1 MQSRLAGSPGAV
13 TTKKKMP
20 NNPDRRKDLP
30 HDQAP
35 GTEADSENETVAGTP
50 ADAAAEAEAI
60 LHAEELIEEANN
72 RHLRLAAD
80 FDNFKKR
87 VRQERL
93 ELLQYASASLAE
105 RLLPV
110 LDDFERVLEHA
121 PEGID
126 SNWLKGVR
134 MTVQKLQDALQSV
147 GVETIEAVGA
157 PFDPKLHEAI
167 GTEESADQPED
178 TVVKELR
185 RGYRIHDRVLRPALV
200 SVART
205 PAQKT
210 S

>member
-1 MQSRLAGSPGAV
+1 
-13 TTKKKMP
+13 MP
-20 NNPDRRKDLP
+20 NDADRRKDLP
-30 HDQAP
+30 QDEAP
-35 GTEADSENETVAGTP
+35 AATSDNGF
-50 ADAAAEAEAI
+50 AAEKPAGPRAASTGEGGQASAEAM
-60 LHAEELIEEANN
+60 LHAEELIEEANS

-134 MTVQKLQDALQSV
+134 MTAQKLQEALQSV

-167 GTEESADQPED
+167 GTEESADLPED

-205 PAQKT
+205 PAKKAN
-210 S
+210 

>member
-1 MQSRLAGSPGAV
+1 
-13 TTKKKMP
+13 MP
-20 NNPDRRKDLP
+20 NDADRRKDLP
-30 HDQAP
+30 QDEAP
-35 GTEADSENETVAGTP
+35 PQTEPDSDNQNAGEEAPETAAD
-50 ADAAAEAEAI
+50 AEAI

-105 RLLPV
+105 RMLPV

-121 PEGID
+121 PEGTD

-147 GVETIEAVGA
+147 GVETIQAVGA

-167 GTEESADQPED
+167 GTEECADQPED

-210 S
+210 T

>member
-1 MQSRLAGSPGAV
+1 
-13 TTKKKMP
+13 MP
-20 NNPDRRKDLP
+20 NDADRRKDLP
-30 HDQAP
+30 QDEAP
-35 GTEADSENETVAGTP
+35 GGTNENENAGQ
-50 ADAAAEAEAI
+50 AAATDAGDRANAEAM
-60 LHAEELIEEANN
+60 LHAEELIEEANS

-93 ELLQYASASLAE
+93 ELLEYASASLAE

-134 MTVQKLQDALQSV
+134 MTAQKLQEALQSV

-185 RGYRIHDRVLRPALV
+185 RGYRIHDRILRPALV

-205 PAQKT
+205 PAKKAT
-210 S
+210 

>member
-1 MQSRLAGSPGAV
+1 
-13 TTKKKMP
+13 MP
-20 NNPDRRKDLP
+20 NDADRRKDLP
-30 HDQAP
+30 EDEAP
-35 GTEADSENETVAGTP
+35 GVEAETENEPVDDQP
-50 ADAAAEAEAI
+50 AETAAEADAI

-121 PEGID
+121 PEGVD

-167 GTEESADQPED
+167 GTEESTDLPED

-185 RGYRIHDRVLRPALV
+185 RGYRIHERVLRPALV

-205 PAQKT
+205 PAKK
-210 S
+210 SS

>member
-1 MQSRLAGSPGAV
+1 MSNDA
-13 TTKKKMP
+13 
-20 NNPDRRKDLP
+20 DRRKDLP
-30 HDQAP
+30 EDEGPA
-35 GTEADSENETVAGTP
+35 TAAERADESADETPPETVAD
-50 ADAAAEAEAI
+50 ADAI
-60 LHAEELIEEANN
+60 LHAEELIEEANS

-110 LDDFERVLEHA
+110 VDDFERVLEHA
-121 PEGID
+121 PEGTD

-205 PAQKT
+205 PARE
-210 S
+210 SS

>member
-1 MQSRLAGSPGAV
+1 
-13 TTKKKMP
+13 MP
-20 NNPDRRKDLP
+20 NDFDRRNNLP
-30 HDQAP
+30 QDEAP
-35 GTEADSENETVAGTP
+35 RAQSENENIDRASGEAV
-50 ADAAAEAEAI
+50 DATSKAI
-60 LHAEELIEEANN
+60 LHAEELIEEANS

-87 VRQERL
+87 VRQERV

-121 PEGID
+121 PEGVD

-134 MTVQKLQDALQSV
+134 MTAQKLQEALQSV

-185 RGYRIHDRVLRPALV
+185 RGYRIHDRILRPALV

-205 PAQKT
+205 PAKKT
-210 S
+210 T

>member
-1 MQSRLAGSPGAV
+1 
-13 TTKKKMP
+13 MP
-20 NNPDRRKDLP
+20 NDADRRKDLP
-30 HDQAP
+30 QDEAP
-35 GTEADSENETVAGTP
+35 GETGDNEIVDKKPVGPGAQPAAGQTT
-50 ADAAAEAEAI
+50 DATAQAM
-60 LHAEELIEEANN
+60 LHAEELIEEANS

-134 MTVQKLQDALQSV
+134 MTAQKLQEALQSV

-167 GTEESADQPED
+167 GTEESADLPED

-185 RGYRIHDRVLRPALV
+185 RGYRIHDRILRPALV

-205 PAQKT
+205 PARKT

>member
-1 MQSRLAGSPGAV
+1 
-13 TTKKKMP
+13 MP
-20 NNPDRRKDLP
+20 NHPDRRKDLP
-30 HDQAP
+30 HDEAP
-35 GTEADSENETVAGTP
+35 VGTRDDAVVDQKKP
-50 ADAAAEAEAI
+50 APATAEPATDQSTDAAAEAM
-60 LHAEELIEEANN
+60 LHAEELIEEANS

-134 MTVQKLQDALQSV
+134 MTAQKLQEALQSV

-185 RGYRIHDRVLRPALV
+185 RGYRIHDRILRPALV

-205 PAQKT
+205 PAEKT
-210 S
+210 T

>member
-1 MQSRLAGSPGAV
+1 MSDDA
-13 TTKKKMP
+13 
-20 NNPDRRKDLP
+20 DRRKDLP
-30 HDQAP
+30 EDEDPVNEAP
-35 GTEADSENETVAGTP
+35 TTDETTEETAEETTEATDPNSQAM
-50 ADAAAEAEAI
+50 
-60 LHAEELIEEANN
+60 LQAEELIEEANN

-121 PEGID
+121 PEGTD
-126 SNWLKGVR
+126 TNWLKGVR
-134 MTVQKLQDALQSV
+134 MTAQKLQEALQSV

-167 GTEESADQPED
+167 GTEESADLPED

-205 PAQKT
+205 PAEKT

>member
-1 MQSRLAGSPGAV
+1 MPNDFDRRDNLHNDEAPGARSEDEIDPKPARPAGESV
-13 TTKKKMP
+13 TG
-20 NNPDRRKDLP
+20 
-30 HDQAP
+30 QAGDP
-35 GTEADSENETVAGTP
+35 TSQAM
-50 ADAAAEAEAI
+50 
-60 LHAEELIEEANN
+60 LHAEELIEEANS

-80 FDNFKKR
+80 FDNYKKR
-87 VRQERL
+87 VRQERV

-134 MTVQKLQDALQSV
+134 MTAQKLQEALQSV

-167 GTEESADQPED
+167 GTEESVDQPED

-185 RGYRIHDRVLRPALV
+185 RGYRIHDRILRPALV

-205 PAQKT
+205 PAKKT

>member
-1 MQSRLAGSPGAV
+1 MSNDA
-13 TTKKKMP
+13 
-20 NNPDRRKDLP
+20 DRRKDLP
-30 HDQAP
+30 EDEAP
-35 GTEADSENETVAGTP
+35 GTAADSENDPVDEQP
-50 ADAAAEAEAI
+50 AEAAAEAEAI

-105 RLLPV
+105 RMLPV

-121 PEGID
+121 PEGVD

-147 GVETIEAVGA
+147 GVETIESVGA

-205 PAQKT
+205 PARK
-210 S
+210 SS

>member
-1 MQSRLAGSPGAV
+1 
-13 TTKKKMP
+13 MP
-20 NNPDRRKDLP
+20 NDADRRKDLP
-30 HDQAP
+30 QDEAP
-35 GTEADSENETVAGTP
+35 GETGENEIVDEKPARRGAQPAAGQAT
-50 ADAAAEAEAI
+50 DATAQAM
-60 LHAEELIEEANN
+60 LHAEELIEEANS

-134 MTVQKLQDALQSV
+134 MTAQKLQEALQSV

-167 GTEESADQPED
+167 GTEESADLPED

-185 RGYRIHDRVLRPALV
+185 RGYRIHDRILRPALV

-205 PAQKT
+205 PARKT

>member
-1 MQSRLAGSPGAV
+1 
-13 TTKKKMP
+13 MP
-20 NNPDRRKDLP
+20 NDFDRRKNLP
-30 HDQAP
+30 QDEAP
-35 GTEADSENETVAGTP
+35 RATSENGIVDENPAG
-50 ADAAAEAEAI
+50 AAAAAGGDDSTGASAEAM
-60 LHAEELIEEANN
+60 LHAEELIEEANS

-134 MTVQKLQDALQSV
+134 MTAQKLQEALQSV

-167 GTEESADQPED
+167 GTEESADLPED

-185 RGYRIHDRVLRPALV
+185 RGYRIHDRILRPALV

-205 PAQKT
+205 PAKKAT
-210 S
+210 